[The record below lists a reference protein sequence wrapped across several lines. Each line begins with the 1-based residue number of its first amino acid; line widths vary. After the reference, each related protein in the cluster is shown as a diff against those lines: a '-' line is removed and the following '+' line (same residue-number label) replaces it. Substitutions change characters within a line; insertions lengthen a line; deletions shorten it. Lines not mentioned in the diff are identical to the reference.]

1 MELRKYQETDAVE
14 ILKWTTNERE
24 FRLWSA
30 DRYDKYPISPDEI
43 NSNYQECM
51 KTNAFYPMTL
61 VDNGKIIG
69 HLILRKPNPEE
80 NKIRLGFIIVDNTMR
95 KKGYG
100 RLLINEAI
108 KYAKD
113 VLNASEI
120 NLGVFAN
127 NENAYRSY
135 KSIGFK
141 EVGKEENALSFE
153 DETWDCIEMIL
164 LEENS

>member
-1 MELRKYQETDAVE
+1 MELRKYQETDAIE

-30 DRYDKYPISPDEI
+30 DRYGKYPITPDDI
-43 NSNYQECM
+43 NNNYNECI
-51 KTNAFYPMTL
+51 KKIDFYPMTL
-61 VDNGKIIG
+61 VDGEKIVG

-100 RLLINEAI
+100 KLLINEAI
-108 KYAKD
+108 KYAKNELKA
-113 VLNASEI
+113 VEI

-127 NENAYRSY
+127 NENAYRCY
-135 KSIGFK
+135 KSVGFV
-141 EVGKEENALSFE
+141 EIGKEENALKFE
-153 DETWDCIEMIL
+153 NETWECIEMVL
-164 LEENS
+164 KEC

>member
-1 MELRKYQETDAVE
+1 MKLRKYQETDAVE

-30 DRYDKYPISPDEI
+30 DRYGKYPITPDDI
-43 NSNYQECM
+43 NNNYKECM
-51 KTNAFYPMTL
+51 RTSAFYPMTL
-61 VDNGKIIG
+61 VDKDKIIG
-69 HLILRKPNPEE
+69 HLILRKPNSNE

-100 RLLINEAI
+100 RLVISEAI

-113 VLNASEI
+113 MLKASEI

-127 NENAYRSY
+127 NENAYSCY
-135 KSIGFK
+135 KSIGFE
-141 EVGKEENALSFE
+141 EVGREENALQFE
-153 DETWDCIEMIL
+153 NETWDCIEMTL
-164 LEENS
+164 LEK